1 MNEKDL
7 KTMINLAFDNAFGS
21 SSEEST
27 QMQQSTQ
34 LYTDAED
41 YRQKTGKRFRMTKQE
56 MNEYG
61 QSPEG
66 RQQAFE
72 ARQRA
77 GTL

>member
-7 KTMINLAFDNAFGS
+7 KTMINQAFHDAFGCQTEESLQVQS
-21 SSEEST
+21 SS
-27 QMQQSTQ
+27 Q

-56 MNEYG
+56 MNQYG

-66 RQQAFE
+66 RQQAFL
-72 ARQRA
+72 ARQQA
-77 GTL
+77 GQL